1 MSDRA
6 ASRPRISAAV
16 ITRNEAHRVAR
27 CLESVG
33 FADEI
38 VVVDSE
44 STDGTADVCR
54 KFTDK
59 VFVRPFDTF
68 SAQKNAALEHATGEW
83 VVPIDADEVVSPELA
98 REICETIERDP
109 PEAGF
114 LVYRENYFCGHPI
127 RYVWSNDRQVRLLR
141 RGRIR
146 YVRPVHED
154 VLVDGTLGVLR
165 HRLLHFNSATVAEY
179 VAKHERYATLEAR
192 TKYERGDRFSVVKLG
207 LSPLRVFWLRY
218 VRIGGY
224 RDGRMGLL
232 LSLLFAWFVFRVHL
246 KLRALQRG
254 PDRAR

>member
-1 MSDRA
+1 
-6 ASRPRISAAV
+6 V

-27 CLESVG
+27 CLQSVG

-44 STDGTADVCR
+44 STDGTMDVCR
-54 KFTDK
+54 AFTDK
-59 VFVRPFDTF
+59 VFVRPFDSF
-68 SAQKNAALEHATGEW
+68 VAQKNAALEYATGEW

-98 REICETIERDP
+98 REIRETIDRDP

-114 LVYRENYFCGHPI
+114 LVYRENYFCGRPI
-127 RYVWSNDRQVRLLR
+127 RHVWHNDRQVRLLR
-141 RGRIR
+141 RGRVR

-165 HRLLHFNSATVAEY
+165 HRLQHFNSTSVGEY

-192 TKYERGDRFSVVKLG
+192 MKYERGERFDPVKLL
-207 LSPLRVFWLRY
+207 LSPLRVLWLRY

-224 RDGRMGLL
+224 RDGWMGLL
-232 LSLLFAWFVFRVHL
+232 LSLLFAWFVFRVHVKIL
-246 KLRALQRG
+246 ALQRG
-254 PDRAR
+254 QAGSR